1 MKGGHQPGRP
11 SVRRQRFDPSLT
23 ITWLKPETA
32 AWCRPIASGIRAGSE
47 PQTKKIDV
55 VWFALNDHRPLFAFA
70 GIWTEFK
77 GDRGGTKSK
86 PMLALTRS
94 TVS

>member
-1 MKGGHQPGRP
+1 MPANSFSEYAP
-11 SVRRQRFDPSLT
+11 DPN
-23 ITWLKPETA
+23 P
-32 AWCRPIASGIRAGSE
+32 P
-47 PQTKKIDV
+47 TKKNDV
-55 VWFALNDHRPLFAFA
+55 VWFALNDDRPLFAFA

-77 GDRGGTKSK
+77 GDGGGTKSK